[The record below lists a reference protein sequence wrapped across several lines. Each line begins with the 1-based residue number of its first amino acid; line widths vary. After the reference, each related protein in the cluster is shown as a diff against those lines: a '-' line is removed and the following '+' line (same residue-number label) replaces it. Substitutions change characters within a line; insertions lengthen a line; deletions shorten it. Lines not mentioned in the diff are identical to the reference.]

1 MTASPPIS
9 HATRF
14 VALEQ
19 ADFQRLEHAG
29 YLKGLLQ
36 PFKGKGSLETWAS
49 QCAALRDDVIGLAQR
64 RVLPQAR
71 AYPFSLLDVQL
82 AQQATGAGTTFLR
95 WRNLD
100 RSSMGVA
107 LWEALL
113 ANPATPASLIDE
125 LYAIELQRI
134 VLNMQIS
141 LTHSIARQA
150 LECASKAAQA
160 EAAYLRRVH
169 GHTAAVPP
177 THHQGVTMS
186 THFVGEG
193 NIGSAPDYRE
203 FPNGNDEPR
212 RLLRLNVYFDN
223 PIPKKDG
230 EYEDRGGF
238 WAPVELWHRDAEHWK
253 TLYQKGMR
261 VLVEGRTVRDEWEDA
276 DENERVTFKIEAR
289 RVGILP
295 YRIESVA
302 LSAKPAGG
310 Q

>member
-9 HATRF
+9 HSTRF

-71 AYPFSLLDVQL
+71 AYPFSLLHVQL

-113 ANPATPASLIDE
+113 ANPATPSTGRRCTRKVCGCWSRA
-125 LYAIELQRI
+125 AP
-134 VLNMQIS
+134 
-141 LTHSIARQA
+141 
-150 LECASKAAQA
+150 CA
-160 EAAYLRRVH
+160 
-169 GHTAAVPP
+169 T
-177 THHQGVTMS
+177 
-186 THFVGEG
+186 
-193 NIGSAPDYRE
+193 N
-203 FPNGNDEPR
+203 
-212 RLLRLNVYFDN
+212 
-223 PIPKKDG
+223 
-230 EYEDRGGF
+230 
-238 WAPVELWHRDAEHWK
+238 
-253 TLYQKGMR
+253 
-261 VLVEGRTVRDEWEDA
+261 GRTPTRT
-276 DENERVTFKIEAR
+276 N
-289 RVGILP
+289 G
-295 YRIESVA
+295 
-302 LSAKPAGG
+302 
-310 Q
+310 

>member
-36 PFKGKGSLETWAS
+36 PFKGKGSLENWAS
-49 QCAALRDDVIGLAQR
+49 QCTSLRDGVIGLAQR

-71 AYPFSLLDVQL
+71 AYPFSLLGVQL
-82 AQQATGAGTTFLR
+82 AQQTTGAGTTFLR
-95 WRNLD
+95 WRNLE

-125 LYAIELQRI
+125 LYAMELQRI

-177 THHQGVTMS
+177 TT
-186 THFVGEG
+186 
-193 NIGSAPDYRE
+193 
-203 FPNGNDEPR
+203 
-212 RLLRLNVYFDN
+212 
-223 PIPKKDG
+223 K
-230 EYEDRGGF
+230 
-238 WAPVELWHRDAEHWK
+238 
-253 TLYQKGMR
+253 
-261 VLVEGRTVRDEWEDA
+261 
-276 DENERVTFKIEAR
+276 
-289 RVGILP
+289 
-295 YRIESVA
+295 ES
-302 LSAKPAGG
+302 P
-310 Q
+310 

>member
-1 MTASPPIS
+1 MTALSSSS
-9 HATRF
+9 HPARF
-14 VALEQ
+14 IPLAQ

-49 QCAALRDDVIGLAQR
+49 QCMALRDELITLAQR
-64 RVLPQAR
+64 QVLPQAR
-71 AYPFSLLDVQL
+71 AYPFNLLDVQL
-82 AQQATGAGTTFLR
+82 AQQTTGAGTTFLR

-169 GHTAAVPP
+169 GHTASVPP
-177 THHQGVTMS
+177 TT
-186 THFVGEG
+186 
-193 NIGSAPDYRE
+193 
-203 FPNGNDEPR
+203 
-212 RLLRLNVYFDN
+212 
-223 PIPKKDG
+223 K
-230 EYEDRGGF
+230 
-238 WAPVELWHRDAEHWK
+238 
-253 TLYQKGMR
+253 
-261 VLVEGRTVRDEWEDA
+261 
-276 DENERVTFKIEAR
+276 
-289 RVGILP
+289 
-295 YRIESVA
+295 ES
-302 LSAKPAGG
+302 P
-310 Q
+310 